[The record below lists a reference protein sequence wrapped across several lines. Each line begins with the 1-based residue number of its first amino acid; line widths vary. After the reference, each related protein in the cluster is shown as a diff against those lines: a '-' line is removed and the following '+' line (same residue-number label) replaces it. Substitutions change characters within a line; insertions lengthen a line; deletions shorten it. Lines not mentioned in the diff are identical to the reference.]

1 MKKGP
6 SQPLQEAFGKLG
18 FPRNLL
24 VASLSSASA
33 EALAGRIE
41 RPTHI
46 LTSEQELDKA
56 LQPAVLGKLAEA
68 LFNEGITLR
77 ELRRELSLG
86 YVILAVAVP
95 EREQAEQLAASLYK
109 MEARTIRYFDDYE
122 IVEIAPAVR
131 P

>member
-6 SQPLQEAFGKLG
+6 SQPLKEAFGKLG
-18 FPRNLL
+18 FPHNLL
-24 VASLSSASA
+24 VASLSNASA
-33 EALAGRIE
+33 EALAGRID

-46 LTSEQELDKA
+46 LTSEPELDKA

-95 EREQAEQLAASLYK
+95 EREQAEELAASLYK

-122 IVEIAPAVR
+122 IVEIAPTVR
-131 P
+131 Q